1 MQHMQ
6 DKAFD
11 QLFKDAL
18 EHAEI
23 QPSADL
29 WNNLA
34 KDLKEPVVKRQLPI
48 YWMVAAVVAVVLL
61 SVLLLLPGQE
71 KIKLQGAPMAVK
83 DTRVAPVVVERA
95 ISTQDAAITNG
106 DKSTPLVIAP
116 RVNEAAMEKDFKAM
130 QPKEVLVRHD
140 IKIVPVM
147 PEVRQ
152 AMVADPYSGQD
163 MVIAKVDVTEAPAQN
178 VTAETEEPEYKGIRN
193 FGDLVNYVVDKVDK
207 REHKFLK
214 FSSDDDN
221 SSLIGINIGFIRLN
235 AKRHK

>member
-1 MQHMQ
+1 MQ

-18 EHAEI
+18 AHAEV

-34 KDLKEPVVKRQLPI
+34 KDLNEPVSKRQFPV
-48 YWMVAAVVAVVLL
+48 YWVAAAAIALVLL
-61 SVLLLLPGQE
+61 SVRLLMPGQE
-71 KIKLQGAPMAVK
+71 KIKLQGTPLAITGKGNA
-83 DTRVAPVVVERA
+83 TVVVQNTTLAKNAGSKIE
-95 ISTQDAAITNG
+95 

-116 RVNEAAMEKDFKAM
+116 RVNEAAMEKDFMAM
-130 QPKEVLVRHD
+130 QPKEVLIRHD
-140 IKIVPVM
+140 IKRGQEAADTKRAIVRDVTNNDDIVM
-147 PEVRQ
+147 
-152 AMVADPYSGQD
+152 
-163 MVIAKVDVTEAPAQN
+163 AKVDVPEVPDQHVPVENEAP
-178 VTAETEEPEYKGIRN
+178 EHKGIRN

-207 REHKFLK
+207 REQKFLK
-214 FSSDDDN
+214 FNTDDDN

>member
-1 MQHMQ
+1 MQ

-34 KDLKEPVVKRQLPI
+34 KDLKEPVTKRQLPI
-48 YWMVAAVVAVVLL
+48 YWMVAAAVAVVLF
-61 SVLLLLPGQE
+61 SVLLFVPGQE
-71 KIKLQGAPMAVK
+71 KIKLQGAAMAVK
-83 DTRVAPVVVERA
+83 DTRVVPVVAEQA
-95 ISTQDAAITNG
+95 ASTRDAAITNE
-106 DKSTPLVIAP
+106 DQSTPLVIAP
-116 RVNEAAMEKDFKAM
+116 RVNEADMEKDFKAM
-130 QPKEVLVRHD
+130 QPKEALVRHD
-140 IKIVPVM
+140 VKKVALV

-152 AMVADPYSGQD
+152 AMGPDPYAGQD
-163 MVIAKVDVTEAPAQN
+163 VVMAKVDATEVPDQN
-178 VTAETEEPEYKGIRN
+178 VTAETEEPEHKGIRN

-207 REHKFLK
+207 REQKFLK